1 MIIVFFC
8 AIAAIMAVF
17 IVLAVYS
24 AYRYDKAAKLHPLF
38 RKRDEILSDIKTA
51 QFTLDDKKRELENLQ
66 AELAEVT
73 RLVSQKKEVEDFLDK
88 FEDRYAEKKQLMDEL
103 TEKIEETEKKLQDV
117 TQLLNDKNA
126 ELHSIIEDIN
136 DKTLKNSQLDAE
148 WNRVKEA
155 YDHDRNEL
163 KTLRDDIDNQRRRLD
178 SLKEAVATKQKELD
192 DLSNKVSERVRR
204 LSEVQSE
211 VAKAEKERVE
221 LGTEN
226 GRLKAELAENR
237 GKEAYQAKRWE
248 DLDRPVPGFNRKN
261 ALGKFNEINSLEEF
275 MDTLKDTQ
283 IRFSERTILA
293 FHTGLKTENASPLV
307 VLAGISGTGKS
318 ILPQLY
324 SEAFGM
330 NFLSVAVQ
338 PRWDSPQDMFG
349 FYNYMQNRYKATEL
363 SRMLWQYDIYNNAKA
378 RNIYK
383 SADVL
388 PMNIVLLDEMNL
400 ARVEYYFSDMLSKLE
415 IRRNI
420 ADPGNPS
427 DRSQAEVEIEG
438 GSIGD
443 NESSRRLFVNSNTL
457 FVGTMNEDET
467 TQSLSDK
474 VMDRSNVLRFGKPEN
489 INATI
494 DMERFHKHYRNN
506 EDSYMA
512 YGGWKHMCS
521 SETLKSSQEA
531 KLESII
537 LELNNQMMG
546 VGRPFAYRVW
556 NSIKTYVTQYP
567 QLGNTSFDNALADQI
582 EMKILPKLNGLDKSV
597 SKVMMTLES
606 IKSIIEKTHD
616 RDLVKAYVDVLHDE
630 STPFFQWKGV
640 ER

>member
-1 MIIVFFC
+1 MMIIFFC
-8 AIAAIMAVF
+8 AIASIIAVF
-17 IVLAVYS
+17 IVLAIYS

-38 RKRDEILSDIKTA
+38 RKLEDVLSDIRTA
-51 QFTLDDKKRELENLQ
+51 EFTLDDKRRELTNLQ
-66 AELAEVT
+66 AEISELD
-73 RLVSQKKEVEDFLDK
+73 RRISQKNEVEDFLNRY
-88 FEDRYAEKKQLMDEL
+88 EDEYKKKQSLMEEL
-103 TEKIEETEKKLQDV
+103 SEQIQATEKNLQDV
-117 TQLLNDKNA
+117 EQQLNKKND
-126 ELHSIIEDIN
+126 ELHTIEESIK
-136 DKTLKNSQLDAE
+136 DKTLQNSQLEAD
-148 WNRVKEA
+148 WKRVKEA
-155 YDHDRNEL
+155 CEHDENVL
-163 KTLRDDIDNQRRRLD
+163 KSLQDNIAGYQQKLEN
-178 SLKEAVATKQKELD
+178 LKEAVAAKQKELD
-192 DLSNKVSERVRR
+192 NLSNKIE
-204 LSEVQSE
+204 
-211 VAKAEKERVE
+211 EKERRLTHVQDE
-221 LGTEN
+221 VSAAEKMKSDLGIEN
-226 GRLKAELAENR
+226 GRLKAELAENK
-237 GKEAYQAKRWE
+237 GKEIYQAKRWE

-261 ALGKFNEINSLEEF
+261 AVSKFDEASSLEEF
-275 MDTLKDTQ
+275 METLQDSH
-283 IRFSERTILA
+283 IRFNERTILA

-363 SRMLWQYDIYNNAKA
+363 SRLLWQYDIYNNANA
-378 RNIYK
+378 RNTFK
-383 SADVL
+383 SAEDL

-420 ADPGNPS
+420 SDPANPN

-494 DMERFHKHYRNN
+494 DMESFHEHYRNK
-506 EDSYMA
+506 EDSYMP
-512 YGGWKHMCS
+512 YGYWKTMCAS
-521 SETLKSSQEA
+521 KSLKSVQENT
-531 KLESII
+531 LESII
-537 LELNNQMMG
+537 SELNNQMMG

-567 QLGNTSFDNALADQI
+567 QLRSDSFNNALADQI

-616 RDLVKAYVDVLHDE
+616 RELTNAYVDVLRDE